1 MAGAVRQLTCD
12 ARVVMMRVDSDA
24 KRGVASFDRPRSQV
38 GKCANSIHSPSGG
51 VPGEGEVRA
60 ELTQLFEVSL
70 STTRIDPL
78 LEGLRLFARFC
89 GSSFYARR
97 RLQWYNRGPLT
108 PNGSQMTVAGH
119 FHLLHL
125 CLTRRLDTTTR

>member
-1 MAGAVRQLTCD
+1 M
-12 ARVVMMRVDSDA
+12 
-24 KRGVASFDRPRSQV
+24 
-38 GKCANSIHSPSGG
+38 
-51 VPGEGEVRA
+51 PGEGEVRA
-60 ELTQLFEVSL
+60 ELSQLFEVSL

-119 FHLLHL
+119 FHLLQSYVL
-125 CLTRRLDTTTR
+125 RAVLTPLHEYTSAAAGLAAE